1 MLLPEI
7 NSTFLLEISVNSKKH
22 LPYYP
27 TTGGV
32 TCWMYPTG
40 YDKNGD
46 RKVWYN
52 WADRTAYYRWL
63 DYQEYLQRLAEEETQ
78 KSDR

>member
-7 NSTFLLEISVNSKKH
+7 NYAFLLEISGNTH
-22 LPYYP
+22 NHPPYYP

-32 TCWMYPTG
+32 TDTMYPTG
-40 YDKNGD
+40 YDKHGD

-52 WADRTAYYRWL
+52 WSDRTTYR
-63 DYQEYLQRLAEEETQ
+63 
-78 KSDR
+78 